1 MDDERFIRM
10 AIDAAKKC
18 EPEDARIHPKVG
30 VVVVQ
35 ADNSLTVANRGELKV
50 GEHAEYTALERKLLH
65 DTLVGATVYTTLEPC
80 TSRSHPKVPCAER
93 LIERKVGRVCIGM
106 LDPNPAISGKG
117 LQRLRDANIRTD
129 LFPEKFMAE
138 AEELNRDF
146 VRQHRQAAPRSNNT
160 AASPQGY
167 PVDRTSFTSTAHRAF

>member
-50 GEHAEYTALERKLLH
+50 GEHAEYTALGACPRNKLLG
-65 DTLVGATVYTTLEPC
+65 L
-80 TSRSHPKVPCAER
+80 
-93 LIERKVGRVCIGM
+93 
-106 LDPNPAISGKG
+106 SGHRCWTG
-117 LQRLRDANIRTD
+117 D
-129 LFPEKFMAE
+129 
-138 AEELNRDF
+138 
-146 VRQHRQAAPRSNNT
+146 VRR
-160 AASPQGY
+160 
-167 PVDRTSFTSTAHRAF
+167 